1 MIRSGYDCFYEAS
14 VFLVRPPTPFGTT
27 SMEEEVK
34 EEERENTT
42 SMFEIICFDYGKD
55 TEMEILDGIMTYKT
69 MTSTTT
75 LVLTTK
81 KDMEGKVQRGCVY
94 YLLRKQFLIEEFNQ
108 NTTN

>member
-1 MIRSGYDCFYEAS
+1 M
-14 VFLVRPPTPFGTT
+14 RPPTPFGTT
-27 SMEEEVK
+27 SMEKVVK

-55 TEMEILDGIMTYKT
+55 TEMEILDGIMTNQT
-69 MTSTTT
+69 MNSTTT

-94 YLLRKQFLIEEFNQ
+94 YLLRKQLLIEEFNQ
-108 NTTN
+108 NTTQYL